1 MQKKSKKIFV
11 AGNLIK
17 AKIIILCFFILLN
30 INCATLHTLK
40 EEMLPLSKRLFSDNS
55 TVRENAIKE
64 FMTLDIK
71 DKEKVILEIVDFLK
85 NEKDAD
91 TQKRIITALI
101 ELRAGSYII
110 IPLLEVIKQNTEIK
124 SYSDILKL
132 LNSLEPEAEK
142 IVFKLMD
149 FLKDDRWEVRMLALA
164 VVKKMAKK
172 SEILV
177 PEIIETLQKFGAD
190 PEKFNAIFDT
200 LSMISPDI
208 AISQILLEIKNK
220 NENIRKNAVEKLIEL
235 QANLSPKLKIKK
247 EIMSGILRALF
258 SEDSVI
264 TRIVKDT
271 LDKVED
277 KELKIEYQKY
287 LELSKNVASGIAKMI
302 GSSLQSVFLSQEEN
316 LKKKIN
322 EYFEKIGRK
331 DAIK

>member
-17 AKIIILCFFILLN
+17 AKIIIFCFFILFN

-164 VVKKMAKK
+164 VVKKMTKK

-247 EIMSGILRALF
+247 EIMSGLLRALF

-302 GSSLQSVFLSQEEN
+302 GSSLQSVFLKQEEN
-316 LKKKIN
+316 LRKKIN